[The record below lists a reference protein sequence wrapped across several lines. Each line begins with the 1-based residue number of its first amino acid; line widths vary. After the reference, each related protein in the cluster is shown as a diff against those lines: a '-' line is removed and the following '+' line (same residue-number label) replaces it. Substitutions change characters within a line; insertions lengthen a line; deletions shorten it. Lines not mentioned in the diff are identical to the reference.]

1 MPSPQPG
8 RPVCLP
14 QMTRPRTCLSLDDE
28 VPALREES
36 ADVTTTKTSFFER
49 QPLVT
54 VEGAPSGYRAFRQND
69 VTRLRFVERE
79 HGERFPAPEGGPL

>member
-1 MPSPQPG
+1 VPSPQPA
-8 RPVCLP
+8 RPDCLP
-14 QMTRPRTCLSLDDE
+14 QITRPRTRLFLDDE
-28 VPALREES
+28 VLALRGES

-54 VEGAPSGYRAFRQND
+54 VEGAPSGNRTFRQND
-69 VTRLRFVERE
+69 VTRLRFVERK